1 MQAKKSVFWAISS
14 LFFSIGFLAIGY
26 GMIMTFIGIFLKE
39 NGTSDMVIGLI
50 NAAFFL
56 GAIGSSV
63 FSQKIISSIGHI
75 RSFVTF
81 ASLMV
86 ITFLLHSLL
95 LNEFFWAI
103 LRLISGFAYYGL
115 LIILESWLNEKSSNE
130 QRGQILAIYTTVF
143 YLATAFGQ
151 LLLNIDE
158 DFKHMIFSISAVLVL
173 FSVIFIAMTKIK
185 EPILQP
191 FERYSFPKLYNVVPL
206 AVTGSFISGF
216 FIGGFFTMIP
226 LYILEV
232 FDSKEVLSFFMT
244 SALIGGLI
252 SQWPI
257 GKLSDIYGRRK
268 LIAFTGFSTA
278 IVSLLF
284 IFVSPSETWIYI
296 LGALLGV
303 SIFCIYPLSLSRA
316 NDVIDENKD
325 IVEICRA
332 LLFAYGTGSFL
343 APIIIGLGFSYL
355 NHQILFIIFTILGIY
370 LAFYSLSKK
379 RIADD
384 DLSVF
389 VNVPLT
395 SSSVIPEIDPRQ
407 DQEWVD
413 EQQNNNPESSN
424 QE

>member
-1 MQAKKSVFWAISS
+1 MHANKSVFLAISS
-14 LFFSIGFLAIGY
+14 LFISIGFLAIGY
-26 GMIMTFIGIFLKE
+26 GMIMTFIGVFLKE
-39 NGTSDMVIGLI
+39 NGTSDIIIGLI

-56 GAIGSSV
+56 GAMASSI
-63 FSQKIISSIGHI
+63 FSQKIISTVGHI

-86 ITFLLHSLL
+86 ITFLLHSLF
-95 LNEFFWAI
+95 LNEFFWAL

-143 YLATAFGQ
+143 YLATALGQ

-158 DFKHMIFSISAVLVL
+158 DFKHMIFSIGAILVL
-173 FSVIFIAMTKIK
+173 FSVVFIAMTKIK
-185 EPILQP
+185 EPILKP
-191 FERYSFPKLYNVVPL
+191 FERYSFPKLFNVVPL

-216 FIGGFFTMIP
+216 LIGGFFTMIP
-226 LYILEV
+226 LYILKV

-244 SALIGGLI
+244 FTLLGGLLC
-252 SQWPI
+252 QWPI

-268 LIAFTGFSTA
+268 LISFTGFLTA
-278 IVSLLF
+278 IFSLLF
-284 IFVSPSETWIYI
+284 ILLPPSETMIYI
-296 LGALLGV
+296 LGFLLGV

-325 IVEICRA
+325 IVEISRA
-332 LLFAYGTGSFL
+332 LLFAYGTGSFF
-343 APIIIGLGFSYL
+343 APITIGLGFNYM
-355 NHQILFIIFTILGIY
+355 NHQVVFIIFTIFGIY

-379 RIADD
+379 RVADD
-384 DLSVF
+384 DMSVF
-389 VNVPLT
+389 VNVPLA
-395 SSSVIPEIDPRQ
+395 SSSVMPEIDPRQ

-413 EQQNNNPESSN
+413 EQQHNHE
-424 QE
+424 E